1 MKQNKIHTIPND
13 KYRKDNNSK
22 IIRQHSNLEIYNSF
36 KRQAVGIIS
45 KIPKT
50 TFPHT
55 KNNSPHQDPTHMQ
68 NYKINQN
75 NQHSSTTNSPNT
87 KSTHPATI
95 HHNNTLPNTAK
106 ITTIIDQ
113 IKIGPNIMKQKN
125 METGKYASNINS
137 ASSKYTQL
145 LRQYCINKNNN
156 KIETPT
162 NKSKQIKTSSRQV
175 LI

>member
-1 MKQNKIHTIPND
+1 
-13 KYRKDNNSK
+13 
-22 IIRQHSNLEIYNSF
+22 
-36 KRQAVGIIS
+36 
-45 KIPKT
+45 
-50 TFPHT
+50 
-55 KNNSPHQDPTHMQ
+55 MQ
-68 NYKINQN
+68 NYTINQN
-75 NQHSSTTNSPNT
+75 NQNSSTTNSPNN
-87 KSTHPATI
+87 KSTHPTII
-95 HHNNTLPNTAK
+95 HHNNTLPTTAK

-145 LRQYCINKNNN
+145 LRQYRINKNNN